1 LGRALPDAKEGRR
14 RGGDHGTTMTRKRK
28 LGFVVQRYGLE
39 IAGGAEYHCRLIAE
53 LLKDHFDIQVFTT
66 CALDYVE
73 WKNHYPEG
81 ETVLNG
87 VPVHRFKV
95 ERTRDILGFAES
107 AARIAS
113 PDHSREDEENWMDA
127 QGPYAPALRDHVR
140 ALADQGVFDAL
151 IYFSYRY
158 WTTCRT
164 LRPSRTPSILA
175 PTAEDD
181 GLYRLGVFRPLFEAA
196 TQFAFNS
203 VEERAMLEAAMGRAL
218 RGEIVGVG
226 SALPSSVDP
235 QSFRERFG
243 IDGPFLLY
251 VGRIDLNK
259 GCPELF
265 AHFLRFRRETGSDL
279 RLVLIGRA
287 VLELPKEESIR
298 SLGFLDDADKWN
310 ALAAC
315 TALAIP
321 SRLESL
327 SMATLEAFYAQ
338 RPVVANAHCAVL
350 RGQCRRSGGGLYYSN
365 YDEFREI
372 LRLLEKDA
380 PLRARMGRAGN
391 EYFEQHYSWPVILE
405 KYRRLIDAAQA
416 VEAR

>member
-1 LGRALPDAKEGRR
+1 
-14 RGGDHGTTMTRKRK
+14 MTRKRR

-53 LLKDHFDIQVFTT
+53 LLRDHADIQVFTT

-81 ETVLNG
+81 ETLLNG
-87 VPVHRFKV
+87 VPVRRFRV
-95 ERTRDILGFAES
+95 EKARDILAFAEA

-113 PDHSREDEENWMDA
+113 PDHSREDEERWMDA
-127 QGPYAPALRDHVR
+127 QGPYAPALRDHVL
-140 ALADQGVFDAL
+140 ALADEGAFDAL

-164 LRPSRTPSILA
+164 LKPSRTPSILA

-181 GLYRLGVFRPLFEAA
+181 GLYRLGVFRPVFEAA

-203 VEERAMLEAAMGRAL
+203 VEERTMLETALGRAL
-218 RGEIVGVG
+218 PGEIVGVG
-226 SALPSSVDP
+226 SALPSAVDP
-235 QSFRERFG
+235 QTFRERFG
-243 IDGPFLLY
+243 IEGPFLLY

-265 AHFLRFRRETGSDL
+265 DHFLRFRGETGSAL

-287 VLELPKEESIR
+287 VLELPKDESIQ

-315 TALAIP
+315 VALAIP

-327 SMATLEAFYAQ
+327 SMATLEAFYAE
-338 RPVVANAHCAVL
+338 RPVIANAQCAVL

-372 LRLLEKDA
+372 LQLLEGDA
-380 PLRARMGRAGN
+380 PLRARMGRAGRG
-391 EYFEQHYSWPVILE
+391 YFERHYAWPVILE
-405 KYRRLIDAAQA
+405 KYGRLIDAAQSR
-416 VEAR
+416 EAS

>member
-1 LGRALPDAKEGRR
+1 MASSL
-14 RGGDHGTTMTRKRK
+14 K

-53 LLKDHFDIQVFTT
+53 LLARESGIEVDVFTT

-81 ETVLNG
+81 EELLNG
-87 VPVHRFKV
+87 VRIRRFPV
-95 ERTRDILGFAES
+95 TRVRDVPEFALL
-107 AARIAS
+107 
-113 PDHSREDEENWMDA
+113 SRAVQTEGHTEADEEAWMDA
-127 QGPYAPALRDHVR
+127 QGPCSPALRDHVVR
-140 ALADQGVFDAL
+140 LADEGRYDAL

-181 GLYRLGVFRPLFEAA
+181 GLYRLGLFRPLFEAA
-196 TQFAFNS
+196 TRFAFNS
-203 VEERAMLEAAMGRAL
+203 IEEREMLETAMGHAL
-218 RGEIVGVG
+218 PGEIVGVG
-226 SALPSSVDP
+226 SALPKSVDGAG
-235 QSFRERFG
+235 FRQRFS
-243 IDGPFLLY
+243 IPGPFLLY

-265 AHFLRFRRETGSDL
+265 DFFLRYLEDTGSDL
-279 RLVLIGRA
+279 SLVLVGKALLDVPVHPKIRA
-287 VLELPKEESIR
+287 
-298 SLGFLDDADKWN
+298 LGFREDGDKWD

-315 TALAIP
+315 LALAIP

-327 SMATLEAFYAQ
+327 SMVTLEAFFAE
-338 RPVVANAHCAVL
+338 RPVVANAACAVL

-372 LRLLEKDA
+372 LTLLERDGS
-380 PLRARMGRAGN
+380 LRTRMGEAGHA
-391 EYFEQHYSWPVILE
+391 YFEQHYAWPVIRA
-405 KYRRLIDAAQA
+405 KYLALIEAARQTQA
-416 VEAR
+416 A